1 MATWNM
7 NYLANRN
14 FPELYKYVEVILSDG
29 TIRKNMLVKRKYG
42 IYEWRDYTS
51 CYVVGWRYIEED
63 NKEKSNVKENKTMKK
78 NNRESRME
86 ILNNAGID
94 TGKYFSLSLPEG
106 LKPGATI
113 NITISEDGIPVINT
127 PEKPQEIDVAL
138 ENYND
143 ICRNITSGYVK
154 NTKLHRRWVMAQ
166 MFRMLNYES
175 RNGERCGYDAYLN
188 DMYEYDY
195 QFKMMLDE
203 IRVLSILQEKDY
215 TAFNER
221 SVFFDFNTVI
231 ATCEDYLRKL
241 KKYVENLPEKKC
253 KGIPYVRISGN
264 DVFVNDL
271 YKKVYFPIEDRIR
284 KMRIAKQCDELYC
297 NLKWFIV
304 DFVKKYRLPDNTPK
318 CKEWK
323 NAFKG
328 AGAYYTLMNL
338 VKFHG
343 CVIYKGSKSKVL
355 NGMEAVRYV
364 ADACREYRGE
374 YYRLFAL
381 MKKVIADNK
390 FDFGLAMKEIYGN
403 K

>member
-1 MATWNM
+1 MWHTEHGD
-7 NYLANRN
+7 
-14 FPELYKYVEVILSDG
+14 FPELCRTVEVLMNDG
-29 TIRKNMLVKRKYG
+29 TVREDMMVKGKYG
-42 IYEWRDYTS
+42 NYEWRDYAN
-51 CYVVGWRYIEED
+51 VKAWRYIEKAEN
-63 NKEKSNVKENKTMKK
+63 NKLNTKENKSMKK

-86 ILNNAGID
+86 TMQAAGID
-94 TGKYFSLSLPEG
+94 TKKYFSINLPEG
-106 LKPGATI
+106 LKPGAV
-113 NITISEDGIPVINT
+113 ISLVIDENGNPVIT
-127 PEKPQEIDVAL
+127 PEKVNKTDEQL
-138 ENYND
+138 ENYNE
-143 ICRNITSGYVK
+143 ICKCISNGYIR

-195 QFKMMLDE
+195 QFKMMFDE

-241 KKYVENLPEKKC
+241 KKYVENLPKKKC
-253 KGIPYVRISGN
+253 KGVPYVRISGN

-328 AGAYYTLMNL
+328 AGSYYTLMNL
-338 VKFHG
+338 IKFHG
-343 CVIYKGSKSKVL
+343 CKIYTDHGILSGL
-355 NGMEAVRYV
+355 RAVEYV
-364 ADACREYRGE
+364 NDRSREYHGE

-381 MKKVIADNK
+381 LKKVIADNR

>member
-1 MATWNM
+1 MWHTEHGD
-7 NYLANRN
+7 
-14 FPELYKYVEVILSDG
+14 FPELCRTVEVLMNDG
-29 TIRKNMLVKRKYG
+29 TVREDMMVKGKYG
-42 IYEWRDYTS
+42 NYEWRDYAN
-51 CYVVGWRYIEED
+51 VKAWRYIEKAEN
-63 NKEKSNVKENKTMKK
+63 NKLNTKENKSIKK

-86 ILNNAGID
+86 TMQAAGID
-94 TGKYFSLSLPEG
+94 TKKYFSINLPEG
-106 LKPGATI
+106 LKPGAV
-113 NITISEDGIPVINT
+113 ISLVIDENGNPVIT
-127 PEKPQEIDVAL
+127 PEKVNKTDEQL
-138 ENYND
+138 ENYNE
-143 ICRNITSGYVK
+143 ICKCISNGYIR

-241 KKYVENLPEKKC
+241 KKYVENLPKKKC

-304 DFVKKYRLPDNTPK
+304 DFVKKYRLPDNTSK

-338 VKFHG
+338 VKFHK
-343 CVIYKGSKSKVL
+343 CNIYTDHGILSGL
-355 NGMEAVRYV
+355 RAVEYV
-364 ADACREYRGE
+364 NDRSREYHGE

-381 MKKVIADNK
+381 LKKVIADNR

>member
-1 MATWNM
+1 MWHTEHGD
-7 NYLANRN
+7 
-14 FPELYKYVEVILSDG
+14 FPELCRTVEVLMNDG
-29 TIRKNMLVKRKYG
+29 TVREDMMVKGKYG
-42 IYEWRDYTS
+42 NYEWRDYAN
-51 CYVVGWRYIEED
+51 VKAWRYIEKAEN
-63 NKEKSNVKENKTMKK
+63 NKLNTKENKSMKK

-86 ILNNAGID
+86 TMQAAGID
-94 TGKYFSLSLPEG
+94 TKKYFSINLPEG
-106 LKPGATI
+106 LKPGAV
-113 NITISEDGIPVINT
+113 ISLVIDENGNPVIT
-127 PEKPQEIDVAL
+127 PEKVNKTDEQL
-138 ENYND
+138 ENYNE
-143 ICRNITSGYVK
+143 ICKCISNGYIR

-221 SVFFDFNTVI
+221 SIFFDFNTVI

-241 KKYVENLPEKKC
+241 KKYVENLPKKKC
-253 KGIPYVRISGN
+253 KGVPYVRISGN

-343 CVIYKGSKSKVL
+343 CNIYTDHGILSGL
-355 NGMEAVRYV
+355 RAVEYV
-364 ADACREYRGE
+364 NDRSREYHGE

-381 MKKVIADNK
+381 LKKVIADNR

>member
-1 MATWNM
+1 MWHTEHGD
-7 NYLANRN
+7 
-14 FPELYKYVEVILSDG
+14 FPELCRTVEVLMNDG
-29 TIRKNMLVKRKYG
+29 TVREDMMVKGKYG
-42 IYEWRDYTS
+42 NYEWRDYAN
-51 CYVVGWRYIEED
+51 VKAWRYIEKAEN
-63 NKEKSNVKENKTMKK
+63 NKLNTKENKSMKK

-86 ILNNAGID
+86 TMQAAGID
-94 TGKYFSLSLPEG
+94 TKKYFSINLPEG
-106 LKPGATI
+106 LKPGAV
-113 NITISEDGIPVINT
+113 ISLVIDENGNPVIT
-127 PEKPQEIDVAL
+127 PEKVNKTDEQL
-138 ENYND
+138 ENYNE
-143 ICRNITSGYVK
+143 ICKCISNGYIR

-221 SVFFDFNTVI
+221 SIFFDFNTVI

-241 KKYVENLPEKKC
+241 KKYVENLPKKKC
-253 KGIPYVRISGN
+253 KGVPYVRISRN

-338 VKFHG
+338 VKFHK
-343 CVIYKGSKSKVL
+343 CNIYTDHGILSGL
-355 NGMEAVRYV
+355 RAVEYV
-364 ADACREYRGE
+364 NDRSREYHGE

-381 MKKVIADNK
+381 LKKVIADNR

>member
-1 MATWNM
+1 MWHTEHGD
-7 NYLANRN
+7 
-14 FPELYKYVEVILSDG
+14 FPELCRTVEVLMNDG
-29 TIRKNMLVKRKYG
+29 TVREDMMVKGKYG
-42 IYEWRDYTS
+42 NYEWRDYAN
-51 CYVVGWRYIEED
+51 VKAWRYIEKAEN
-63 NKEKSNVKENKTMKK
+63 NKLNTKENKSMKK

-86 ILNNAGID
+86 TMQAAGID
-94 TGKYFSLSLPEG
+94 TKKYFSINLLEG
-106 LKPGATI
+106 LKPGAV
-113 NITISEDGIPVINT
+113 ISLVIDENGNPVIT
-127 PEKPQEIDVAL
+127 PEKVNKTDEQL
-138 ENYND
+138 ENYNE
-143 ICRNITSGYVK
+143 ICKCISNGYIR

-195 QFKMMLDE
+195 QFKMMFDE

-241 KKYVENLPEKKC
+241 KKYVENLPKKKC
-253 KGIPYVRISGN
+253 KGVPYVRISGN

-328 AGAYYTLMNL
+328 AGSYYTLMNL
-338 VKFHG
+338 IKFHG
-343 CVIYKGSKSKVL
+343 CKIYTDHGILSGL
-355 NGMEAVRYV
+355 RAVEYV
-364 ADACREYRGE
+364 NDRSREYHGE

-381 MKKVIADNK
+381 LKKVIADNR

>member
-1 MATWNM
+1 MWHTEHGD
-7 NYLANRN
+7 
-14 FPELYKYVEVILSDG
+14 FPELCRTVEVLMNDG
-29 TIRKNMLVKRKYG
+29 TVREDMMVKGKYG
-42 IYEWRDYTS
+42 NYEWRDYAN
-51 CYVVGWRYIEED
+51 VKAWRYIEKAEN
-63 NKEKSNVKENKTMKK
+63 NKLNTKENKSMKK

-86 ILNNAGID
+86 TMQAAGID
-94 TGKYFSLSLPEG
+94 TKKYFSINLPEG
-106 LKPGATI
+106 LKPGAV
-113 NITISEDGIPVINT
+113 ISLVIDENGNPVIT
-127 PEKPQEIDVAL
+127 PEKVNKTDEQL
-138 ENYND
+138 ENYNE
-143 ICRNITSGYVK
+143 ICKCISNGYIR

-241 KKYVENLPEKKC
+241 KKYVENLPKKKC

-304 DFVKKYRLPDNTPK
+304 DFVKKYRLPDNTSK

-338 VKFHG
+338 VKFHK
-343 CVIYKGSKSKVL
+343 CNIYTDHGILSGL
-355 NGMEAVRYV
+355 RAVEYV
-364 ADACREYRGE
+364 NDRSREYHGE

-381 MKKVIADNK
+381 LKKVIADNR

>member
-1 MATWNM
+1 MWHTEHGD
-7 NYLANRN
+7 
-14 FPELYKYVEVILSDG
+14 FPELCRTVEVLMNDG
-29 TIRKNMLVKRKYG
+29 TVREDMMVKGKYG
-42 IYEWRDYTS
+42 NYEWRDYAN
-51 CYVVGWRYIEED
+51 VKAWRYIEKAEN
-63 NKEKSNVKENKTMKK
+63 NKLNTKENKSMKK

-86 ILNNAGID
+86 TMQAAGID
-94 TGKYFSLSLPEG
+94 TKKYFSINLPEG
-106 LKPGATI
+106 LKPGAV
-113 NITISEDGIPVINT
+113 ISLVIDENGNPVIT
-127 PEKPQEIDVAL
+127 PEKVNKTDEQL
-138 ENYND
+138 ENYNE
-143 ICRNITSGYVK
+143 ICKCISNGYIR

-221 SVFFDFNTVI
+221 SIFFDFNTVI

-241 KKYVENLPEKKC
+241 KKYVENLPKKKC
-253 KGIPYVRISGN
+253 KGVPYVRISGN

-338 VKFHG
+338 VKFHK
-343 CVIYKGSKSKVL
+343 CNIYTDHGILSAL
-355 NGMEAVRYV
+355 RAVEYV
-364 ADACREYRGE
+364 NDRSIEYHGE

-381 MKKVIADNK
+381 LKKVIADNR

>member
-86 ILNNAGID
+86 TLNNAGIN

-143 ICRNITSGYVK
+143 ICRNITSRYVK

-221 SVFFDFNTVI
+221 SIFFDFNTVI

-241 KKYVENLPEKKC
+241 KKYVENLPKKKC
-253 KGIPYVRISGN
+253 KDVPYVRISGN

-343 CVIYKGSKSKVL
+343 CNIYTGNKVL
-355 NGMEAVRYV
+355 SGMNAVTYV
-364 ADACREYRGE
+364 SDACFEYRGE

-390 FDFGLAMKEIYGN
+390 FDFGLAMKEVYAN

>member
-1 MATWNM
+1 
-7 NYLANRN
+7 
-14 FPELYKYVEVILSDG
+14 
-29 TIRKNMLVKRKYG
+29 
-42 IYEWRDYTS
+42 
-51 CYVVGWRYIEED
+51 
-63 NKEKSNVKENKTMKK
+63 
-78 NNRESRME
+78 
-86 ILNNAGID
+86 
-94 TGKYFSLSLPEG
+94 
-106 LKPGATI
+106 
-113 NITISEDGIPVINT
+113 
-127 PEKPQEIDVAL
+127 
-138 ENYND
+138 
-143 ICRNITSGYVK
+143 
-154 NTKLHRRWVMAQ
+154 
-166 MFRMLNYES
+166 
-175 RNGERCGYDAYLN
+175 
-188 DMYEYDY
+188 MYEYDY
-195 QFKMMLDE
+195 QIKMMLDE

-221 SVFFDFNTVI
+221 SIFFDFNTVI

-241 KKYVENLPEKKC
+241 KKYVENLPKKKC
-253 KGIPYVRISGN
+253 KDVPYVRISGN

-343 CVIYKGSKSKVL
+343 CNIYTGNKVL
-355 NGMEAVRYV
+355 SGMNAVTYV
-364 ADACREYRGE
+364 SDACFEYRGE

-390 FDFGLAMKEIYGN
+390 FDFGLAMKEVYAN